1 MFSRRS
7 DKTEL
12 GHVTSERPCSVVVL
26 AVDVICYG
34 AT

>member
-12 GHVTSERPCSVVVL
+12 SHVASERPCSVVVF
-26 AVDVICYG
+26 AVDVVCYG
-34 AT
+34 TP